1 MFCSLRTKVGMHF
14 FPRIFYLLFAIF
26 HFYNLSFPFGFSYT
40 ALVTSMCFM
49 LHSMLFFWHR
59 YELPAAAMG
68 RINTDNPRQVAPS
81 PERNT
86 LPPMP
91 TDNTARN
98 TQVRGADAQP
108 NMQARTVG
116 PRSHS
121 FNQSASG
128 PMSRNSSM
136 GVMFQGGGEDDDE
149 SYMYYLEGEVVMHRN
164 QHQRV
169 RSPSPFATI
178 VSTGSRQ
185 RFVNEIDSQL
195 PSNNISSTDGRV
207 ESRRPSFS
215 AGRSYSTNC
224 SSHRRAAPIDDLAYA
239 RTSSLQA
246 VLNDS
251 EHDLDDVSS
260 STHNNR
266 VERATLSTNF

>member
-1 MFCSLRTKVGMHF
+1 MHF

-40 ALVTSMCFM
+40 ALVTTMCFM

-68 RINTDNPRQVAPS
+68 RYNADHARLGAPS
-81 PERNT
+81 PERNI

-91 TDNTARN
+91 MDSAATRN
-98 TQVRGADAQP
+98 TQIRGPDVQPHMPVRTFG
-108 NMQARTVG
+108 T
-116 PRSHS
+116 RSHS

-128 PMSRNSSM
+128 LMSRNSSTT
-136 GVMFQGGGEDDDE
+136 GLFQGGGEEDDDDE
-149 SYMYYLEGEVVMHRN
+149 SYMYHLAGEVVMHRN

-169 RSPSPFATI
+169 RTPSPFATI
-178 VSTGSRQ
+178 VRTSSRQ
-185 RFVNEIDSQL
+185 RFGNEIDTYL
-195 PSNNISSTDGRV
+195 PSNIANSTEGRV

-215 AGRSYSTNC
+215 AGRSFSSNG
-224 SSHRRAAPIDDLAYA
+224 SSHRRASLIDELDYT

-246 VLNDS
+246 VLTNL
-251 EHDLDDVSS
+251 EHDRDEGSS
-260 STHNNR
+260 ATYNNR
-266 VERATLSTNF
+266 IERESPSTNL